1 MRDERDARRGAGS
14 EPHGRDERMRLP
26 DYATFVSPREGTRQ
40 RRWLNAM
47 LRLTAKRIRIDRD
60 IASLRATQ
68 ARFDERLGAVDPD
81 VRSTPVDCAGVR
93 AEWIEVP
100 ATQPGRTILYLH
112 GGAFLFRFPK
122 THTGLVGRWC
132 KRLGARALMPDY
144 RLAPEHR
151 FPAGLDDCHTAYRW
165 LLRQGADSKTI
176 VIAGDSAGGNLA
188 LATLLRIRQAGEPLP
203 ACAVLLSPVVDFTMS
218 GRSVVANAKRDPVFR
233 LDALLA
239 MRAEYAPPERFL
251 DPAVSPLYGD
261 FNGLPPLL
269 FQVGSTEMLLDE
281 STRAAA
287 KAHASGVP
295 VSLEIWDRMPHVFQ
309 AIASLPQ
316 AALATDRIVRFIA
329 EHARWPIER

>member
-1 MRDERDARRGAGS
+1 MRDGRNARHGAGR
-14 EPHGRDERMRLP
+14 EPHRRDEAEPLP
-26 DYATFVSPREGTRQ
+26 HYATFVSPREGKRQ
-40 RRWLNAM
+40 RRWLNM
-47 LRLTAKRIRIDRD
+47 LLRFTARRVRIDAD

-68 ARFDERLGAVDPD
+68 ARFDERLGTVDAD
-81 VRSTPVDCAGVR
+81 VRTAPVDCAGVR
-93 AEWIEVP
+93 SEWIEGP
-100 ATQPGRTILYLH
+100 ASQPGRTILYLH
-112 GGAFLFRFPK
+112 GGAFMFRFPK

-151 FPAGLDDCHTAYRW
+151 FPAGLDDCYTAYRW
-165 LLRQGADSKTI
+165 LLLQGSDPKSI

-188 LATLLRIRQAGEPLP
+188 LATLLRVKLSGEPLP

-218 GRSVVANAKRDPVFR
+218 GRSVFANAKRDPVFR
-233 LDALLA
+233 LVALLA
-239 MRAEYAPPERFL
+239 MREQYAPPERFL

-261 FNGLPPLL
+261 FRGLPPLF

-295 VSLEIWDRMPHVFQ
+295 VTLEIWDRMPHVFQ
-309 AIASLPQ
+309 AVASLPQ
-316 AALATDRIVRFIA
+316 AALATDRIARFIA
-329 EHARWPIER
+329 THTGWQPER